1 MSLRSREHSYR
12 ALSNFYWGFYWG
24 SYAGGGN
31 RLSAGGIDGRRDQR
45 GQLCGG
51 AASVSGGL
59 VAIFGSDL
67 ATGTVSGD
75 TIPLSAAIA
84 GTSVTFN
91 GISAPLLFV
100 STGQVNAQ
108 LPWDVLPAGTTSGT
122 VNIVVTKNGQISA
135 PVSVQVG
142 PLSPG
147 IFSIPN
153 GAGYAVAVNNAD
165 GSVAAPVGAIPGIVT
180 HPAKIGDVIILYANG
195 LGAVDSP
202 VANGAAS
209 ADKLRTALTTP
220 TLLINGVQAQVLFA
234 GLTPQFPGV
243 NQINFFVPSV
253 AVGDSLPI
261 QIKEGGITS
270 TDKVVMSVGN

>member
-1 MSLRSREHSYR
+1 M
-12 ALSNFYWGFYWG
+12 AAGIAPTIAMGQAVSN
-24 SYAGGGN
+24 GGVIN
-31 RLSAGGIDGRRDQR
+31 
-45 GQLCGG
+45 
-51 AASVSGGL
+51 AASFAVGQPVSPGGL
-59 VAIFGSDL
+59 VAIFGTSL
-67 ATGTVSGD
+67 ATGTVAGD

-100 STGQVNAQ
+100 SAGQVNAQ
-108 LPWDVLPAGTTSGT
+108 LPWDVLGGQTSGT
-122 VNIVVTKNGQISA
+122 VNVVVNNNGKLSA
-135 PVSVQVG
+135 PVPVPVG

-153 GAGYAVAVNNAD
+153 GAGFAVAVNNAD

-180 HPAKIGDVIILYANG
+180 HPAKVGDALILYANG

-209 ADKLRTALTTP
+209 SDRLRNALTIP
-220 TLLINGVQAQVLFA
+220 TVLVSGVSAQVLFA

-243 NQINFFVPSV
+243 DQINFVVPQV
-253 AVGDSLPI
+253 NPGDSLPV
-261 QIKEGGITS
+261 QLQEGGITS
-270 TDKVVMSVGN
+270 TDKVVIAVSK

>member
-1 MSLRSREHSYR
+1 VRNLKLILTVT
-12 ALSNFYWGFYWG
+12 AA
-24 SYAGGGN
+24 AGIAAAQAVSSGGVIN
-31 RLSAGGIDGRRDQR
+31 
-45 GQLCGG
+45 
-51 AASVSGGL
+51 AASFAVGQPVAPGGL
-59 VAIFGSDL
+59 VAIFGTNL
-67 ATGTVSGD
+67 ATSTVAGD

-100 STGQVNAQ
+100 SGGQVNAQ
-108 LPWDVLPAGTTSGT
+108 LPWDVLPAGQTSGT
-122 VNIVVTKNGQISA
+122 VNVVVNNNGNMSPAMQ
-135 PVSVQVG
+135 VQVG
-142 PLSPG
+142 ALSPG

-180 HPAKIGDVIILYANG
+180 HPAKVGDALILYSNG
-195 LGAVDSP
+195 LGAVDNA

-220 TLLINGVQAQVLFA
+220 TVLVNGVQAQVFFA

-243 NQINFFVPSV
+243 NQINFMVPQV
-253 AVGDSLPI
+253 NPGDSLPL
-261 QIKEGGITS
+261 QLREGGITT
-270 TDKVVMSVGN
+270 TDKVVISVSK